1 MGRGGGEEWEKGRG
15 GGEEWEKGR
24 GVGEGEGREKANIET
39 ALYTHQ
45 TVINEIH
52 NHMDGQKSS
61 STQGT
66 ENIHFNIDKL
76 IKQRCT

>member
-1 MGRGGGEEWEKGRG
+1 MGRGGEEGVGRGGEEEWEKGRG
-15 GGEEWEKGR
+15 G
-24 GVGEGEGREKANIET
+24 GEGEGREKANIET

-45 TVINEIH
+45 TVIDEIH

-66 ENIHFNIDKL
+66 ENIHFSIDKL